1 MTTLSLIAEQSRLIL
16 AGGKITADLRPSEQE
31 LILFV
36 RQAFSQFVKINYFEN
51 RKEGETYID
60 GGFIYAFD
68 DVEVSKD
75 LNKDLFYSDIPSSTI
90 VLPYEMGV
98 YQISPM
104 KNQGDFYIPL
114 RNGFHSLMSELE
126 VGQLEGRFG
135 YYIEGKR
142 IYYTFKSVDAPESV
156 MMKLV
161 VALDNITGDDAI
173 FMPKDMEL
181 AIVQQ
186 AVQFYMVEK
195 QIVPDNVADNIKQ

>member
-1 MTTLSLIAEQSRLIL
+1 MTTISTIAEQSRLIL
-16 AGGKITADLRPSEQE
+16 SGGKITADFRPSEQE

-36 RQAFSQFVKINYFEN
+36 RQAFSNFVKINYFEN
-51 RKEGETYID
+51 RKEGETFID
-60 GGFIYAFD
+60 GGFIYTFD

-75 LNKDLFYSDIPSSTI
+75 LNKDMFYSDMPSSTI

-98 YQISPM
+98 YQISPV

-114 RNGFHSLMSELE
+114 RNGFNALMQGLE
-126 VGQLEGRFG
+126 VGQLEGRYG

-142 IYYTFKSVDAPESV
+142 IYYTFKPADAPESV

-161 VALDNITGDDAI
+161 VAIDKVTGDDAI

-186 AVQFYMVEK
+186 AVQLYMVESK
-195 QIVPDNVADNIKQ
+195 IPPDVTNDNVKK